1 MGTARIRISR
11 PDEWST
17 ETEALAQRQ
26 LQFALGRF
34 GNRVRT
40 LTVRLSDLNGPK
52 GGVDKRCLV
61 TVRLSRP
68 RRVVVVEDVDANE
81 AAVIARAVDRASRA
95 VARAVDVALDLTRGP
110 RRGVS

>member
-1 MGTARIRISR
+1 MGTARISISR
-11 PDEWST
+11 AGRGPT
-17 ETEALAQRQ
+17 ESEAFAQRQ

-34 GNRVRT
+34 GDRVRSF
-40 LTVRLSDLNGPK
+40 TVRLSDLNGPK

-68 RRVVVVEDVDANE
+68 RRVVVVEEVDAKE

-95 VARAVDVALDLTRGP
+95 VARAVHVALDLTRGP